1 MKHVKTEKV
10 ETQEEN
16 KSFSWKKKL
25 ICFFGIII
33 VLTVSILLYS
43 RYIATTGLVIKEY
56 KITNSN
62 IPEQFHG
69 LKIAHISDL
78 HFGRTVKL
86 KELQKLVEKVNLTK
100 PDIIVFTGDLIDKDT
115 SLTTKEVDEISNEL
129 KKMNTTIGK
138 YAIRGEEDLQ
148 FKNWDFMMENGS
160 FTILNNSY
168 DTIYKDNNSFML
180 ISSIHTIADGNTK
193 VDEKL
198 AEVKGFISGITDEEL
213 KPKYNILLLHEP
225 DSIDEI
231 DLDQWNLVLAGHSHN
246 GQVRLPFIGALFH
259 PDHAKKY
266 YEEHY
271 TINNTELYI
280 SGGIGVSDVNFRL
293 WNRPSF
299 NLYRLTRY

>member
-1 MKHVKTEKV
+1 MKHAKTDKV
-10 ETQEEN
+10 EIQEEN

-25 ICFFGIII
+25 ICFFGMII
-33 VLTVSILLYS
+33 VLIVSILLYS
-43 RYIATTGLVIKEY
+43 RYVATTGLVIKEY

-78 HFGRTVKL
+78 HYGRTVQL

-100 PDIIVFTGDLIDKDT
+100 PDIIVFTGDLIDIDT
-115 SLTTKEVDEISNEL
+115 KLTTKEADEISNEL
-129 KKMNTTIGK
+129 KSMNATVGK
-138 YAIRGEEDLQ
+138 YAIRGEDDLQ
-148 FKNWDFMMENGS
+148 FKNWDFMMEKGS

-180 ISSIHTIADGNTK
+180 IGGIHTIADGNTK

>member
-1 MKHVKTEKV
+1 MKHAKTDKV
-10 ETQEEN
+10 EIQEEN

-25 ICFFGIII
+25 ICFFGMII
-33 VLTVSILLYS
+33 VLIVSILLYS
-43 RYIATTGLVIKEY
+43 RYVATTGLVIKEY

-78 HFGRTVKL
+78 HYGRTVQL

-115 SLTTKEVDEISNEL
+115 KLTTKEADEISNEL
-129 KKMNTTIGK
+129 KSMNATVGK
-138 YAIRGEEDLQ
+138 YAIRGEDDLQ
-148 FKNWDFMMENGS
+148 FKNWDFMMEKGS

-180 ISSIHTIADGNTK
+180 IGGIHTIADGNTK

-198 AEVKGFISGITDEEL
+198 AEVKEFISGITDEEL